1 MDKKITDFVVKE
13 FKIGKW
19 MLAPIDLLLLIFA
32 PVFGVMTRI
41 SVQSYY
47 ACPQTKDY
55 LELSDGLKIATGCFD
70 ILLAIVAALFVFELT
85 QHKLKAFLAY
95 AIVLLLPVLAA
106 GSAMWGMGDS
116 IFVFF
121 AVLSL
126 YLLVKGKGNSAVI
139 CYGVALFLS
148 RYAFFLLPVFAI
160 AFMQKKTKLVTYLV
174 PLCGAWFRNGIVSND
189 GKLSFPIFE
198 AERIL
203 SIMRGENLIS
213 YNWPNF
219 YQMIGPDKF
228 VTEYS
233 LIAKSLAAVIMLV
246 AVVLV
251 LQKGEELVKE
261 KWVSLSLLLA
271 MVFPFIMPQMDE
283 RCGLLA
289 DVLALIFVMKFTD
302 MYYVAVIHITI
313 SYIAYSA
320 YFRGESVIPLCYV
333 ACVMLFLI
341 VVMIRFVTTG
351 GKRFSIGFKEKENE

>member
-1 MDKKITDFVVKE
+1 MDKKITDFIVTE
-13 FKIGKW
+13 LKIGKW
-19 MLAPIDLLLLIFA
+19 KLAPIDLLLLIFA
-32 PVFGVMTRI
+32 PVFGVMMRVC
-41 SVQSYY
+41 VQSYY
-47 ACPQTKDY
+47 ALPQTK
-55 LELSDGLKIATGCFD
+55 EFIVINDGLKVATGCFD
-70 ILLAIVAALFVFELT
+70 VLLAIVVALFVFELT
-85 QHKLKAFLAY
+85 KHKLKAFLAY
-95 AIVLLLPVLAA
+95 AITLLLPVLAA

-160 AFMQKKTKLVTYLV
+160 AFMQKKTKLVSYLA
-174 PLCGAWFRNGIVSND
+174 PLCGAWFRNGIVIGD

-198 AERIL
+198 SERIL

-219 YQMIGPDKF
+219 YQIIGPDKF
-228 VTEYS
+228 VIEYG
-233 LIAKSLAAVIMLV
+233 LVAKSIAAVLMFV
-246 AVVLV
+246 VVVLV
-251 LQKGEELVKE
+251 LQKGEELKDE
-261 KWVSLSLLLA
+261 KWVSLSLLLS

-289 DVLALIFVMKFTD
+289 DVLALVFVMKFTD
-302 MYYVAVIHITI
+302 MYYVAVIHIVI

-333 ACVMLFLI
+333 AFVMLFLI
-341 VVMIRFVTTG
+341 VVMLRFVMG
-351 GKRFSIGFKEKENE
+351 GKRFYIGFKEKENC